1 MAPCVVTGFALD
13 AHRRLRKHRGRVEQR
28 TMMLAAVET
37 VAQADPVGAPRR
49 QNPHVTAQA
58 TAGESVHAAPP
69 LERRSV
75 WMTIAGATGT
85 PSRVRDGSSL
95 GPVHLEARLAAQLEI
110 IRRPT
115 AAQYRFRRGRVVNAI
130 DQ

>member
-1 MAPCVVTGFALD
+1 
-13 AHRRLRKHRGRVEQR
+13 
-28 TMMLAAVET
+28 
-37 VAQADPVGAPRR
+37 ADPVGAPRR

-130 DQ
+130 DQQRLSDMHRHHLAKYQPARHRRL